1 MEKNKYGII
10 LDGKMDEPIWDTV
23 PEYSGF
29 YFLQSCGGGMQEEP
43 TYFKILS
50 CEDRIYIGV
59 RCMEPKEMASVI
71 ENKTRW
77 NSWGANDVE
86 IFLAPAGNTYDF
98 YQFCVGFAGQ
108 KVALYY
114 AEDGNI
120 RPDPYAPIWNY
131 AVYTGE
137 DYWSTEVEIPLT
149 AFYMTPNSRWSDK
162 WLVNIARTRSPI
174 RSAIYSSW
182 SPSLKFGFKEPYAFR
197 SLDGFPMRADTDDV
211 CISHAV
217 VDIQSDADSYRG
229 FMTVRATVSEAG
241 EYCFTSDH
249 AESVTVQLQVGDNS
263 FTAPCAFDALGRTQS
278 SLSLTRARDGKEF
291 KRFYPVRVAYD
302 PLVVKL
308 TLPEYRNN
316 FYPGQD
322 YSKIVGTAIANAP
335 VTLTLE
341 GAGIPKQT
349 IMANADGSFQFDTP
363 NFEIGEAWLT
373 ASIEGVEVKKKI
385 RRLAP
390 IDRTMTWISKGNLV
404 LNGKPV
410 VGRKLYGPHYGGGV
424 ALNRKY
430 DQDNLYVHREL
441 TRGGLIHASNLVKG
455 SEGIGGEAT
464 KDQMPSEEMLR
475 KIDAVLE
482 RDKDRNFGFYYISDE
497 PECRNVSPV
506 YLKNLYEYI
515 ADKDPYHVVMM
526 AIRGASRYIDAADW
540 FQTHPY
546 ICPYNEP
553 DGTRLLT
560 RRFHTIGGF
569 IDEVV
574 RLNRPDK
581 CIGFLPTCYASGGAV
596 NGWDYPTF
604 DEYVAHTW
612 AAMIHGGKSLWPY
625 AYHDVGD
632 RPALYEGNRYV
643 FSCFEAL
650 EELVLHG
657 KRTTLAKS
665 TDYESVLYDNGDE
678 KMFVLVNYIQKPVT
692 VTLDGLTGTWH
703 EFRGSRTFTGNT
715 FELKPLETVIG
726 TNVVKGADLPTHA
739 ETVAL
744 IDKLEYERTHD
755 HGLLVGRGEE
765 ISVSGSCIHRGWKRV
780 RLFDGMVDNLA
791 YDLKDADEQYVDI
804 NLSKV
809 QPTFSKVVLHGYR
822 IDDAKLMFKNG
833 DALTDAEVVSTE
845 TTEFSKTF
853 ILKAPVTPEVLRL
866 EFFSHLP
873 IELYELEVYA

>member
-1 MEKNKYGII
+1 MEKNQYGII

-29 YFLQSCGGGMQEEP
+29 HFLQSNGGGMQPEP

-50 CEDRIYIGV
+50 CEDRIYIGF
-59 RCMEPKEMASVI
+59 RCMEPEQMASVI

-77 NSWGANDVE
+77 NSWGANDIE

-120 RPDPYAPIWNY
+120 QPDPYAPVWDF

-137 DYWSTEVEIPLT
+137 DYWGAEVEIPLT
-149 AFYMTPNSRWSDK
+149 AFYMTSNSRWSDK
-162 WLVNIARTRSPI
+162 WLVNLARTRSPMKG
-174 RSAIYSSW
+174 AIYSSW
-182 SPSLKFGFKEPYAFR
+182 SPLKFAFKEPYSFR
-197 SLDGFPMRADTDDV
+197 SLEGFPMRAATDDV
-211 CISHAV
+211 CISNAV
-217 VDIQSDADSYRG
+217 VEIQSDSDGYKG
-229 FMTVRATVSEAG
+229 FVTVRATVSEAG

-263 FTAPCAFDALGRTQS
+263 FTAPCSFEALGRTQI
-278 SLSLTRARDGKEF
+278 SLSLTRTRDGKAF
-291 KRFYPVRVAYD
+291 KRFYPVRVSYE
-302 PLVVKL
+302 PLIVKL

-322 YSKIVGTAIANAP
+322 YSKIEGTVKANSP
-335 VTLTLE
+335 VTMTLE
-341 GAGIPKQT
+341 GPGIPKQT
-349 IMANADGSFQFDTP
+349 IIANADGSFRFNTP

-373 ASIEGVEVKKKI
+373 ASIDGIEVKKKI

-410 VGRKLYGPHYGGGV
+410 VARKFYGPHYGGGV

-430 DQDNLYVHREL
+430 DQDNLHVHREL
-441 TRGGLIHASNLVKG
+441 SRGGLIHASDLVKG
-455 SEGIGGEAT
+455 SEGAGGEAT
-464 KDQMPSEEMLR
+464 QDRMPSDEMLR

-482 RDKDRNFGFYYISDE
+482 KDKDRNFGFYYISDE
-497 PECRNVSPV
+497 PECRGVSPV

-515 ADKDPYHVVMM
+515 ADRDPYHVVMM
-526 AIRGASRYIDAADW
+526 AIRGASRYIDSADW

-546 ICPYNEP
+546 ICPYNEA
-553 DGTRLLT
+553 DGTRLHT
-560 RRFHTIGGF
+560 RPLHTLGGY

-574 RLNRPDK
+574 KLNRPDK

-596 NGWDYPTF
+596 NGWDYPTL
-604 DEYVAHTW
+604 DEYIAHTW
-612 AAMIHGGKSLWPY
+612 AAMIHGGKTLWPY

-632 RPALYEGNRYV
+632 RPSLYEGNRYV
-643 FSCFEAL
+643 FSSFEAL

-657 KRTTLAKS
+657 ERTTLAKS

-678 KMFVLVNYIQKPVT
+678 KMFVLVNYSMKPQT
-692 VTLDGLTGTWH
+692 VTLDNLTGTWH
-703 EFRGSRTFTGNT
+703 EFRGSRTFTGKT

-726 TNVVKGADLPTHA
+726 TNVVKGADLPTYA
-739 ETVAL
+739 ETAAL
-744 IDKLEYERTHD
+744 IDKLEYDRTHN

-765 ISVSGSCIHRGWKRV
+765 ITVSGSSMRGWKKV

-791 YDLKDADEQYVDI
+791 YDLHKSEEQYLEVDV
-804 NLSKV
+804 SKFH
-809 QPTFSKVVLHGYR
+809 PTFTKVVLHGYN
-822 IDDAKLMFKNG
+822 IEDAELKFKNG
-833 DALTDAEVVSTE
+833 ETCVAAEVESVSTD
-845 TTEFSKTF
+845 EFSKTF
-853 ILKAPVTPEVLRL
+853 LLKAPVTPDALRFD
-866 EFFSHLP
+866 FFAQLP
-873 IELYELEVYA
+873 IELYELEVF